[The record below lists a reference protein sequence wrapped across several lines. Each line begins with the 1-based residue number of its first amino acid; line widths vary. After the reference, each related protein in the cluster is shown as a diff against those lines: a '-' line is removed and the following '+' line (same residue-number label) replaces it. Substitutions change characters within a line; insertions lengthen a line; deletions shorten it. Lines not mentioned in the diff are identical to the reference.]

1 MKTLAILVAA
11 TLTLVAALPASADSS
26 RGGHDTT
33 KQLIDLIATVN
44 GLAKVDA
51 DILSKNSKGASILD
65 LDLDVNA
72 DKLRGSCGHDDRHRL
87 TKPRWLP
94 YNRRA
99 RVAPVRTL
107 RDPTLPTA
115 AGAAPR

>member
-1 MKTLAILVAA
+1 MKTLEILVAA

-51 DILSKNSKGASILD
+51 DILSKNSKDASI

-94 YNRRA
+94 
-99 RVAPVRTL
+99 
-107 RDPTLPTA
+107 
-115 AGAAPR
+115 